1 VCFGSPAWD
10 VVGLL
15 DDARESRGE
24 VFAADVLAAYGRD
37 VDSTMT
43 ELVRDA
49 HALYGSLWRRYRQTM
64 SAAQT

>member
-1 VCFGSPAWD
+1 
-10 VVGLL
+10 
-15 DDARESRGE
+15 